1 MTAEPPYH
9 GLYINLDRSTERR
22 VAMDKQLDR
31 LGLSSIYARFPALDG
46 ATLVSPRSAIKPGEN
61 GCFQSHYRALLSAR
75 SRGKCV
81 HMVEDD
87 VLLSESVRPVIEQ
100 AIAQNVFDQFD
111 VVFTDIFVP
120 PHLGIV
126 KFLKAAFD
134 ELPSARP
141 LKLNDLKVVD
151 LADQN
156 FACTTSLVVGAKS
169 IDRVL
174 ALYQQEI
181 ALGPRAP
188 LDLFLRTAANA
199 RQLRAACLFP
209 FVTSFNLDEV
219 AGSTLH
225 ARSEK
230 TVESSVVVLAALRY
244 SFFVDRD
251 IVAARRYLDAATA
264 AARTKRDEH
273 RALIGDVLDFIVSSE
288 FKEF

>member
-9 GLYINLDRSTERR
+9 GLYINLDRSTARR
-22 VAMDKQLDR
+22 DAMEKQLDR
-31 LGLSSIYARFPALDG
+31 FGLSQIYARFPALDG
-46 ATLVSPRSAIKPGEN
+46 ATLNSPKSAIGKGEN
-61 GCFQSHYRALLSAR
+61 GCFQSHYRALMSAR
-75 SRGKCV
+75 TRGTCV

-87 VLLSESVRPVIEQ
+87 ALLSDSVRPVIEE
-100 AIAQNVFDQFD
+100 AIAQNVFEQFD

-126 KFLKAAFD
+126 KFLKQAVD
-134 ELPSARP
+134 GLPPTRP
-141 LKLNDLKVVD
+141 LKLGDLKVVD

-156 FACTTSLVVGAKS
+156 FACTTSFVVGAKS

-188 LDLFLRTAANA
+188 LDLFLRSAANA

-209 FVTSFNLDEV
+209 FITSFNLEDV

-225 ARSEK
+225 EHGEK
-230 TVESSVVVLAALRY
+230 AVAPSVVVLAALRY

-251 IVAARRYLDAATA
+251 LAVAKRHLDAAVA
-264 AARTKRDEH
+264 SAGIKRDEH
-273 RALIGDVLDFIVSSE
+273 RALIGEALDFVLSDA

>member
-1 MTAEPPYH
+1 MTTEPPYH
-9 GLYINLDRSTERR
+9 GLYINLDRSTARR
-22 VAMDKQLDR
+22 DAMEQQLDR
-31 LGLSSIYARFPALDG
+31 FALSEIYARFPAIDG
-46 ATLVSPRSAIKPGEN
+46 ASLNSPRSTIGKGEN

-75 SRGKCV
+75 TRGKCV

-87 VLLSESVRPVIEQ
+87 ALLSESVRPVIEE
-100 AIAQNVFDQFD
+100 AIAQNVFEQFD

-126 KFLKAAFD
+126 KFLKQAVD
-134 ELPSARP
+134 GLPSARP
-141 LKLNDLKVVD
+141 LKLGDLKVVD

-156 FACTTSLVVGAKS
+156 FACTTSFVVGAKS

-188 LDLFLRTAANA
+188 LDLFLRSAANA
-199 RQLRAACLFP
+199 RQLKAACLFP
-209 FVTSFNLDEV
+209 FITSFNLDEV
-219 AGSTLH
+219 AASTLH
-225 ARSEK
+225 ERGEK
-230 TVESSVVVLAALRY
+230 TVEPSVVVLAALRY

-251 IVAARRYLDAATA
+251 LATAKRYLDAATA
-264 AARTKRDEH
+264 AARGKRDEH
-273 RALIGDVLDFIVSSE
+273 RALIGEALDFVLSDE

>member
-22 VAMDKQLDR
+22 AAMEKQLDR

-46 ATLVSPRSAIKPGEN
+46 ATLNSPRSAIKPGEN
-61 GCFQSHYRALLSAR
+61 GCFQSHYRALMSAR
-75 SRGKCV
+75 AKGKCV

-87 VLLSESVRPVIEQ
+87 ALLSENVRPVIEQ

-126 KFLKAAFD
+126 KFLKAAVD
-134 ELPSARP
+134 ELPASRP
-141 LKLNDLKVVD
+141 LKLSDLKVVD

-156 FACTTSLVVGAKS
+156 FACTTSFVVGAKS

-188 LDLFLRTAANA
+188 LDLFLRSAANA

-209 FVTSFNLDEV
+209 FITSFNLDEV

-225 ARSEK
+225 ARSERS
-230 TVESSVVVLAALRY
+230 VEPSVVVLAALRY

-251 IVAARRYLDAATA
+251 IAAARRYLDAATTA
-264 AARTKRDEH
+264 ALTKRDEH
-273 RALIGDVLDFIVSSE
+273 RALIGDVLDFIVSDA

>member
-1 MTAEPPYH
+1 MTEPPYH

-22 VAMDKQLDR
+22 AAIERQLDR
-31 LGLSSIYARFPALDG
+31 LGLSQLYARFPAIDG
-46 ATLVSPRSAIKPGEN
+46 ATLNSPRSTIKPGEN
-61 GCFQSHYRALLSAR
+61 GCFQSHYRALMSAR
-75 SRGKCV
+75 SRGTFV
-81 HMVEDD
+81 HMLEDD
-87 VLLSESVRPVIEQ
+87 AVLSPSLRPVIEQ

-111 VVFTDIFVP
+111 VLFTDTFVA
-120 PHLGIV
+120 PHLGLL
-126 KFLKAAFD
+126 KFLKSSFD
-134 ELPSARP
+134 ALPSSRP
-141 LKLNDLKVVD
+141 LDLSNLRVVD

-156 FACTTSLVVGAKS
+156 FACTTSFVVGVKS

-219 AGSTLH
+219 AGSTLRQDGK
-225 ARSEK
+225 APQP
-230 TVESSVVVLAALRY
+230 SVIVLAALRY

-251 IVAARRYLDAATA
+251 LAAARRYLDSATA
-264 AARTKRDEH
+264 SARSTRDEH
-273 RALIGDVLDFIVSSE
+273 RALIGEALDFIVSDE